1 MRYSQSLFV
10 LFCIFILV
18 DLFFLRNKTPTVIS
32 NNVITFTSMMNE
44 CVCVHTFGTHE
55 AHKRISSQVVY
66 ESYSNED

>member
-1 MRYSQSLFV
+1 
-10 LFCIFILV
+10 
-18 DLFFLRNKTPTVIS
+18 
-32 NNVITFTSMMNE
+32 MMNE